1 MNITNKI
8 ISGINYTSYLGMEQL
23 FTILTT
29 RMITGELNFAIV
41 QGILDGTTKILC
53 NLCEK
58 NNHLWG
64 KRNIIEAY

>member
-41 QGILDGTTKILC
+41 QGILDGTTKIGSL
-53 NLCEK
+53 
-58 NNHLWG
+58 
-64 KRNIIEAY
+64 